1 MAAFLLTAVM
11 TCNFLFAQSERQSR
25 QADQLPLLD
34 AVHAAHKYTDTQ
46 TKSRI
51 LLNAI
56 GAERRAK
63 PLPTLGSRWQSLAC
77 SLVAGFRLKPNGP
90 ELCMPHV
97 ALDDVGIPILYMPPP
112 TLDSFFVDAAS
123 QLYCLMVFPLFC
135 LPLPQ
140 SLSLHFGTAFKWL
153 RQQSGKLYLRSHSH
167 IECSVI

>member
-1 MAAFLLTAVM
+1 MQSV
-11 TCNFLFAQSERQSR
+11 QSEEQNLF
-25 QADQLPLLD
+25 Q
-34 AVHAAHKYTDTQ
+34 
-46 TKSRI
+46 
-51 LLNAI
+51 
-56 GAERRAK
+56 
-63 PLPTLGSRWQSLAC
+63 LGSRWQSLAC

-167 IECSVI
+167 IECSVIWLTTFPIHTSSSSAPALTRGECVVPPIGFA